1 MNDLLETNLLQPKKK
16 KKKNSNV
23 ERQAIFE
30 ELLMES

>member
-1 MNDLLETNLLQPKKK
+1 MNDLLETNLLQPKK